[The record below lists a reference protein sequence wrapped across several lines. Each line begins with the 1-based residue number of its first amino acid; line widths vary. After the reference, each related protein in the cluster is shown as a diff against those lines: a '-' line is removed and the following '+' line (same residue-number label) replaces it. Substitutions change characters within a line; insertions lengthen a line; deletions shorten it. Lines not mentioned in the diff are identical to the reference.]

1 LRKTYAGGQGS
12 QPVEALKG
20 VYLSIEEGD
29 FFALLGANG
38 AGKTTLINITVGLVT
53 KTSGKLKV
61 FGIDQDIDPD
71 GAKSQIG
78 VVPQEFNFNFFE
90 KVRDIVITQGGFYG
104 MNRDE
109 AAARADEVIKDLG
122 LWDKRDTVSMRLSG
136 GMKRRLMIARALVHR
151 PKLLILD
158 EPTAGVDVELRRGM
172 WEYLVKL
179 NKEGMTILLTTHYL
193 EEVEQLCRNMTII
206 QRGEVVKTGSV
217 SALLAEGSGMRYRLT
232 LNATPT
238 KEQAQKIGAEESNG
252 PVVTVPLAAGVPLDT
267 LIVKVRE
274 AGLHVVDVAH
284 AQNRVEEL
292 YLSTLK

>member
-1 LRKTYAGGQGS
+1 MT
-12 QPVEALKG
+12 
-20 VYLSIEEGD
+20 
-29 FFALLGANG
+29 
-38 AGKTTLINITVGLVT
+38 
-53 KTSGKLKV
+53 
-61 FGIDQDIDPD
+61 
-71 GAKSQIG
+71 
-78 VVPQEFNFNFFE
+78 
-90 KVRDIVITQGGFYG
+90 
-104 MNRDE
+104 RDE
-109 AAARADEVIKDLG
+109 AAVRADEVIKDLG
-122 LWDKRDTVSMRLSG
+122 LWDKRDVPAMRLSG

-206 QRGEVVKTGSV
+206 QKGSVVKTGSV
-217 SALLAEGSGMRYRLT
+217 SALLAEANGMRYRLT
-232 LNATPT
+232 LNAAPT
-238 KEQAQKIGAEESNG
+238 TAQAEKIGAESSNG
-252 PVVTVPLAAGVPLDT
+252 AVITASIAAGVPLDS